1 MKKFLINHINSL
13 SIVLFLIIYFLI
25 NYLQPSVLYLDNGT
39 LREFGLN
46 QKNKTIIP
54 IWLVVFILAIFS
66 YLFSIYFVKVVL

>member
-13 SIVLFLIIYFLI
+13 SIVLFLIIYLLI

-66 YLFSIYFVKVVL
+66 YLFTIYFVKVIL